1 MKFILK
7 KKGGKI
13 HTRNEF
19 FLSKYLIDTI
29 FESQNVK
36 LAGILSI
43 DQHFIVNMFKC
54 SLSSILSSEIQ
65 VYKLLNF

>member
-1 MKFILK
+1 MKFIIK
-7 KKGGKI
+7 KNGKKI

-65 VYKLLNF
+65 VYQLLNF